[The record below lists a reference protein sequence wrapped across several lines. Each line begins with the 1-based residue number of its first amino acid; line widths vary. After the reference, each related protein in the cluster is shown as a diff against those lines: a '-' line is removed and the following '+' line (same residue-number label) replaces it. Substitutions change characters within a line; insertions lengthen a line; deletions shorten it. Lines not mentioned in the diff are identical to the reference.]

1 MFLVSAVLSRP
12 EDYNIYQIYVAS
24 AATLGSLPL
33 RVRTSTSTASDDNS
47 VGTIYADQEATFKK
61 FERGVDNDGDWG
73 QLEDGNWA
81 CMEITM
87 GTERQKY
94 MVPKLSDCGAS
105 FTCENSPAC
114 LKSCT
119 PTCSVLIG
127 DSNVCHEKCPD
138 E

>member
-47 VGTIYADQEATFKK
+47 VGTIYAGQEATFKK
-61 FERGVDNDGDWG
+61 FERGADNDG
-73 QLEDGNWA
+73 
-81 CMEITM
+81 
-87 GTERQKY
+87 
-94 MVPKLSDCGAS
+94 DCGAS

-127 DSNVCHEKCPD
+127 DSKVCHEKCPD